1 MNSNKNLFRKLTTAK
16 LLGAALALT
25 TLFAAANLHAT
36 PTYKGKFSLPYEVR
50 WGGATI
56 PAGEY
61 FLRVD
66 YVAAVTLVT
75 IQEAK
80 SNKTIAIL
88 RVPSL
93 EGSNNKQEGSA
104 LLIAGR
110 GRQRIVHSLR
120 LAELGEVFIYEP
132 ALAHG
137 RGAIEEVRSQQAVP
151 VIAAK
156 K

>member
-16 LLGAALALT
+16 LLGATLALA
-25 TLFAAANLHAT
+25 TLFAAANLNAT

-61 FLRVD
+61 LLQVD

-88 RVPSL
+88 RVPSS
-93 EGSNNKQEGSA
+93 EGSNNKQDGNA
-104 LLIAGR
+104 LLIASR
-110 GRQRIVHSLR
+110 GKQRIVHSLR
-120 LAELGEVFIYEP
+120 LAELGQVFIYEP

-137 RGAIEEVRSQQAVP
+137 RGPAEEARSQQVVP
-151 VIAAK
+151 VTAAK